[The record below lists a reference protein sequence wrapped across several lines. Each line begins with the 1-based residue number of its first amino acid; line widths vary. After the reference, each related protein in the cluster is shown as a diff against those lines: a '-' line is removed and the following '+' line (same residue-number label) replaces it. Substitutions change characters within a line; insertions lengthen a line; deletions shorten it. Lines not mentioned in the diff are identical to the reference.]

1 MSSSTYDK
9 RMLIAMIICRIYDIT
24 GKRIDLIQRDERRR
38 ETKTEPK
45 ARAAQRA
52 GLFAQLKILFE
63 RWFR

>member
-1 MSSSTYDK
+1 MKRKQIRSSLRRQLK
-9 RMLIAMIICRIYDIT
+9 
-24 GKRIDLIQRDERRR
+24 QRDACRR

-52 GLFAQLKILFE
+52 GLFAQIKILLE